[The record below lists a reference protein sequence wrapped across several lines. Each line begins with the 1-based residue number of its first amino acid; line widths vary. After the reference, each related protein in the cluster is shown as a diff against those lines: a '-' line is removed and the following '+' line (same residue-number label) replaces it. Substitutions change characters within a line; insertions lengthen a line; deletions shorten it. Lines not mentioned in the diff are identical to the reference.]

1 MAKGLQEFAAAEA
14 ARLGLD
20 PQIAMNMIAA
30 ESSWN
35 PAAIGPVIPGRSERA
50 VGLTQLLPSTAK
62 DLGVNPHDAKQN
74 ITGGFRYLRQNL
86 DRFGGD
92 YEKAL
97 ASHNWG
103 PNYVDKLGMDK
114 APPSTRDYI
123 RKIMPNATAQAA
135 SPLDDLVQQ
144 FSQTGP
150 AKQTGATSGGTLDA
164 LVNQFSQT
172 SSNQPATD
180 AAPVPAQP
188 AAAPTSAPDSQPPLR
203 IDVNGVANDPSV
215 LYSLGQ
221 GVTRGVRDVIDR
233 PAQWLASQFSPEAG
247 ARVAALNQQGESE
260 YAGSKIPYLSE
271 GMRLGGQMAA
281 TAPLVAAT
289 GAGVGMAGLQGLGKA
304 ISSFGMSGGNIGTRA
319 AGGGVAG
326 GLSSA
331 AISPDDIAA
340 NAGVGAGVGAAIP
353 MVGRAASLAGGSVA
367 NFVRPFTESGRERI
381 AGALLRNSAE
391 DPVAAIARLQSAQ
404 PVIPGSA
411 PTSAMASGDFGLSAT
426 LNAIQDK
433 LPDVG
438 AAARRATD
446 NRQQAR
452 TAFGQT
458 LGGDETTLKLAT
470 AARDAATDPI
480 RVAALKNA
488 AGIPAVTLTG
498 PIDKLMAAPQMQ
510 GETVQ
515 AALAKVR
522 GNIDRISNNGVVNPT
537 ALYEIRKDIN
547 LLMEGK
553 LAGDD
558 ANLKF
563 ARQPLMAI
571 KSLIDNRINQASPT
585 PGAWKNYLS
594 TFASQSK
601 DIGQMETVQ
610 DVLRR
615 AGTGTVD
622 TAGNPVITPA
632 QLNRILKNEGSD
644 LAKQLTAQQ
653 MDGLRKLAADL
664 SAEQLAASA
673 SRSSTMNS
681 VTNKLTETNKAIDA
695 GLGFVPGGGMVQ
707 GILNGAQSG
716 NKGKVMGLLGD
727 SVLNPNL
734 AAYLMQQGAPAAP
747 AGAVPQLSRALAAQL
762 MLRGAPLA
770 VPNVYRPNAS
780 MQLETQR

>member
-1 MAKGLQEFAAAEA
+1 MGWDGMGWDVVRFCIYKSYKNIVYPYIYMWWRILSVMWFITNIVSVSSIKHKAANKLLSSGLMADMGGLVVGSGGGFGGIKSLSSSSSSSSSEKIVPRTEGQ
-14 ARLGLD
+14 RLYLNALQNKNTSILIGLGPAGTGKTMFSCQTAIDGILAGTYQKIVLTRPVVSVEEDIGFLPGSLVQKMD
-20 PQIAMNMIAA
+20 PWTRPLFDIFLERFSKAKLNSMIQNGVIEISPLGYMRGRTFKNTFVIADEMQNSSPMQMKMITTR
-30 ESSWN
+30 
-35 PAAIGPVIPGRSERA
+35 IGEGSKMV
-50 VGLTQLLPSTAK
+50 
-62 DLGVNPHDAKQN
+62 
-74 ITGGFRYLRQNL
+74 ITGDLNQS
-86 DRFGGD
+86 DRC
-92 YEKAL
+92 EKNGL
-97 ASHNWG
+97 
-103 PNYVDKLGMDK
+103 V
-114 APPSTRDYI
+114 
-123 RKIMPNATAQAA
+123 
-135 SPLDDLVQQ
+135 DLVER
-144 FSQTGP
+144 
-150 AKQTGATSGGTLDA
+150 
-164 LVNQFSQT
+164 
-172 SSNQPATD
+172 
-180 AAPVPAQP
+180 
-188 AAAPTSAPDSQPPLR
+188 LR
-203 IDVNGVANDPSV
+203 
-215 LYSLGQ
+215 
-221 GVTRGVRDVIDR
+221 
-233 PAQWLASQFSPEAG
+233 
-247 ARVAALNQQGESE
+247 RVSM
-260 YAGSKIPYLSE
+260 K
-271 GMRLGGQMAA
+271 
-281 TAPLVAAT
+281 
-289 GAGVGMAGLQGLGKA
+289 K
-304 ISSFGMSGGNIGTRA
+304 
-319 AGGGVAG
+319 
-326 GLSSA
+326 
-331 AISPDDIAA
+331 
-340 NAGVGAGVGAAIP
+340 
-353 MVGRAASLAGGSVA
+353 
-367 NFVRPFTESGRERI
+367 
-381 AGALLRNSAE
+381 
-391 DPVAAIARLQSAQ
+391 
-404 PVIPGSA
+404 
-411 PTSAMASGDFGLSAT
+411 AMASGDFGLSAT

-438 AAARRATD
+438 AAARRAAD

-452 TAFGQT
+452 SAFGQSIS
-458 LGGDETTLKLAT
+458 GDETTIRLAKD
-470 AARDAATDPI
+470 ARDAIADPV
-480 RVAALKNA
+480 RNAALKNA
-488 AGIPAVTLTG
+488 AGIPAAALIG

-547 LLMEGK
+547 LLMEGR

-571 KSLIDNRINQASPT
+571 KNLIDNRINQASPS

-601 DIGQMETVQ
+601 SIGQMETVQ

-695 GLGFVPGGGMVQ
+695 GLGLVPGGGAIQ
-707 GILNGAQSG
+707 NILSGVQSG

-747 AGAVPQLSRALAAQL
+747 ANAVPQLSKALAAQL

-770 VPNVYRPNAS
+770 VPNVYRPNAA

>member
-1 MAKGLQEFAAAEA
+1 MANDLREFAAAEA

-20 PQIAMNMIAA
+20 PQIALNMISA

-50 VGLTQLLPSTAK
+50 IGLTQLLPSTAK

-103 PNYVDKLGMDK
+103 PNALDKFGMEK
-114 APPSTRDYI
+114 APPATRDYI

-135 SPLDDLVQQ
+135 SPLDDLVRQ
-144 FSQTGP
+144 FSQTGV
-150 AKQTGATSGGTLDA
+150 AKQAGATSASPLDD
-164 LVNQFSQT
+164 LVKQFSQ
-172 SSNQPATD
+172 SASNQSAQQAEAVSEPTPA
-180 AAPVPAQP
+180 PGNNPQ
-188 AAAPTSAPDSQPPLR
+188 PLR
-203 IDVNGVANDPSV
+203 IEVNGVANEPSV

-221 GVTRGVRDVIDR
+221 AVTRGVRDVIDR
-233 PAQWLASQFSPEAG
+233 PAQYLASQFSPQEG
-247 ARVAALNQQGESE
+247 ARVAALNQQGERE
-260 YAGSKIPYLSE
+260 YADSKIPYLSE
-271 GMRLGGQMAA
+271 GIRMGGQMAA

-289 GAGVGMAGLQGLGKA
+289 GAGAGLAAPQLGKA
-304 ISSFGMSGGNIGTRA
+304 IASFGMGGGNIGTRA
-319 AGGGVAG
+319 AGGATAG
-326 GLSSA
+326 AISSA
-331 AISPDDIAA
+331 AVSPDDMGTNAA
-340 NAGVGAGVGAAIP
+340 IGAGIGATVPI
-353 MVGRAASLAGGSVA
+353 VGRAANLAGGAVA

-381 AGALLRNSAE
+381 AGALLRSSAE
-391 DPVAAIARLQSAQ
+391 DPVATIARLKSAQ
-404 PVIPGSA
+404 TVVPGSA

-438 AAARRATD
+438 AAARRAAD

-452 TAFGQT
+452 ATFGQT
-458 LGGDETTLKLAT
+458 IGGDQATIDLAK

-480 RVAALKNA
+480 RAAALKNA
-488 AGIPAVTLTG
+488 AGIPAATLTG

-547 LLMEGK
+547 LLMEGR

-571 KSLIDNRINQASPT
+571 KNLIDNRIDQASPT
-585 PGAWKNYLS
+585 SGAWKNYLS

-601 DIGQMETVQ
+601 DIGQMQTVQ

-644 LAKQLTAQQ
+644 LAKQLTPQQ

-695 GLGFVPGGGMVQ
+695 GLGFVPGGGMLQ
-707 GILNGAQSG
+707 NILSGVQSG

-734 AAYLMQQGAPAAP
+734 AAYLMQQGAPTTAP
-747 AGAVPQLSRALAAQL
+747 AGAVPQLSKALAAQL

-770 VPNVYRPNAS
+770 VPNAYRPNAA

>member
-1 MAKGLQEFAAAEA
+1 
-14 ARLGLD
+14 LG
-20 PQIAMNMIAA
+20 
-30 ESSWN
+30 
-35 PAAIGPVIPGRSERA
+35 
-50 VGLTQLLPSTAK
+50 
-62 DLGVNPHDAKQN
+62 
-74 ITGGFRYLRQNL
+74 
-86 DRFGGD
+86 
-92 YEKAL
+92 
-97 ASHNWG
+97 
-103 PNYVDKLGMDK
+103 
-114 APPSTRDYI
+114 
-123 RKIMPNATAQAA
+123 
-135 SPLDDLVQQ
+135 
-144 FSQTGP
+144 
-150 AKQTGATSGGTLDA
+150 SG
-164 LVNQFSQT
+164 
-172 SSNQPATD
+172 
-180 AAPVPAQP
+180 
-188 AAAPTSAPDSQPPLR
+188 
-203 IDVNGVANDPSV
+203 
-215 LYSLGQ
+215 
-221 GVTRGVRDVIDR
+221 
-233 PAQWLASQFSPEAG
+233 
-247 ARVAALNQQGESE
+247 
-260 YAGSKIPYLSE
+260 
-271 GMRLGGQMAA
+271 
-281 TAPLVAAT
+281 
-289 GAGVGMAGLQGLGKA
+289 
-304 ISSFGMSGGNIGTRA
+304 
-319 AGGGVAG
+319 
-326 GLSSA
+326 
-331 AISPDDIAA
+331 
-340 NAGVGAGVGAAIP
+340 
-353 MVGRAASLAGGSVA
+353 VA

-381 AGALLRNSAE
+381 AGALLHNSAE
-391 DPVAAIARLQSAQ
+391 DPVATIARLKAAQ
-404 PVIPGSA
+404 PVVPGSY

-452 TAFGQT
+452 SAFGQSI
-458 LGGDETTLKLAT
+458 GGDETTIRLAKD
-470 AARDAATDPI
+470 ARDAIADPV
-480 RVAALKNA
+480 RNAALKNA
-488 AGIPAVTLTG
+488 AGIPAAALIG

-547 LLMEGK
+547 LLMEGR

-571 KSLIDNRINQASPT
+571 KNLIDNRIDQASPS

-601 DIGQMETVQ
+601 SIGQMETVQ

-673 SRSSTMNS
+673 SRSSAMNS

-695 GLGFVPGGGMVQ
+695 GLGLVPGGGMVQ
-707 GILNGAQSG
+707 NVLSGIQSG

-747 AGAVPQLSRALAAQL
+747 AGAVPQLSKALAAQL
-762 MLRGAPLA
+762 MQRGAPLA
-770 VPNVYRPNAS
+770 VPNVYRPNAA

>member
-1 MAKGLQEFAAAEA
+1 
-14 ARLGLD
+14 
-20 PQIAMNMIAA
+20 
-30 ESSWN
+30 
-35 PAAIGPVIPGRSERA
+35 
-50 VGLTQLLPSTAK
+50 
-62 DLGVNPHDAKQN
+62 
-74 ITGGFRYLRQNL
+74 
-86 DRFGGD
+86 
-92 YEKAL
+92 
-97 ASHNWG
+97 
-103 PNYVDKLGMDK
+103 
-114 APPSTRDYI
+114 
-123 RKIMPNATAQAA
+123 
-135 SPLDDLVQQ
+135 
-144 FSQTGP
+144 
-150 AKQTGATSGGTLDA
+150 
-164 LVNQFSQT
+164 
-172 SSNQPATD
+172 
-180 AAPVPAQP
+180 
-188 AAAPTSAPDSQPPLR
+188 
-203 IDVNGVANDPSV
+203 
-215 LYSLGQ
+215 
-221 GVTRGVRDVIDR
+221 
-233 PAQWLASQFSPEAG
+233 
-247 ARVAALNQQGESE
+247 
-260 YAGSKIPYLSE
+260 
-271 GMRLGGQMAA
+271 
-281 TAPLVAAT
+281 LVAAT
-289 GAGVGMAGLQGLGKA
+289 GAGAALAGLQRLGKA
-304 ISSFGMSGGNIGTRA
+304 ISSFGMGSGNIATRA
-319 AGGGVAG
+319 AGGATAG
-326 GLSSA
+326 AISSA
-331 AISPDDIAA
+331 AVSPDDMATNAA
-340 NAGVGAGVGAAIP
+340 IGAGIGATVP
-353 MVGRAASLAGGSVA
+353 VVGRAASLAGGSVA

-381 AGALLRNSAE
+381 AGALLRSSAE
-391 DPVAAIARLQSAQ
+391 DPVATIARLKSAQ
-404 PVIPGSA
+404 PVVPGSA

-433 LPDVG
+433 LPEVG
-438 AAARRATD
+438 AAARRAAD

-452 TAFGQT
+452 AAFGQT
-458 LGGDETTLKLAT
+458 IGGDQTTIDLAK

-480 RVAALKNA
+480 RAAALKNA
-488 AGIPAVTLTG
+488 AGIPAATLTA

-547 LLMEGK
+547 LLMEGR

-571 KSLIDNRINQASPT
+571 KNLIDNRIDQASPAS
-585 PGAWKNYLS
+585 GAWKNYLS

-632 QLNRILKNEGSD
+632 QLNRILKNEGTD
-644 LAKQLTAQQ
+644 LAKQLTPQQ

-664 SAEQLAASA
+664 SAEQLTASA

-695 GLGFVPGGGMVQ
+695 GLGLVPGGGAIQ
-707 GILNGAQSG
+707 NILSGVQSG

-747 AGAVPQLSRALAAQL
+747 ANAVPQLSKALAAQL

-770 VPNVYRPNAS
+770 VPNVYRPNAA